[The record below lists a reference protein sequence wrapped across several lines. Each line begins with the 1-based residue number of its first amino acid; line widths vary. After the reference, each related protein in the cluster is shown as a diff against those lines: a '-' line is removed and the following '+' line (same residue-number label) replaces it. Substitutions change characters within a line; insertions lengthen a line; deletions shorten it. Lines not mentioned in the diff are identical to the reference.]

1 MPQNNEDQDMIKKG
15 LPLVLF
21 FLFCSHLFSQSKSDS
36 LALNFQLEFNKL
48 PLEINKKYISNQ
60 DTLTIETFK
69 CYISNLQIQY
79 KDTSIFIEK
88 DSYHLLDFDNPKS
101 FEIPLTKKNDKLIA
115 KITFTIG
122 IDSVTSNSGA
132 LTDDLD
138 PINGMYWAW
147 QSGYINMKI
156 KGKCSSCKTRQNEF
170 QFHIGGYLKPNYAM
184 RKVEIIC
191 NDNIKIN
198 SNINEN
204 ININIG
210 MELKDFFSN
219 IELSKTNSIMIPGK
233 DAMELAD
240 ESVKMFHLK

>member
-1 MPQNNEDQDMIKKG
+1 MIKKG
-15 LPLVLF
+15 LSIVSI
-21 FLFCSHLFSQSKSDS
+21 FLFCFQLFSQSKNDS
-36 LALNFQLEFNKL
+36 LTLNFQLEFNKL
-48 PLEINKKYISNQ
+48 PLETNKKYISNQ

-88 DSYHLLDFDNPKS
+88 DSYHLLNFDNPKS
-101 FEIPLTKKNDKLIA
+101 FEIPLTTKNDKLIT

-132 LTDDLD
+132 LTGDLD
-138 PINGMYWAW
+138 PIKGMYWAW

-156 KGKCSSCKTRQNEF
+156 EGKSSSCNLEASGRKNKF
-170 QFHIGGYLKPNYAM
+170 QFHIGGYLQPNYAM

-191 NDNIKIN
+191 NDNSNKN
-198 SNINEN
+198 SNIS
-204 ININIG
+204 IG

-233 DAMELAD
+233 AAMELAD